1 MSTIVLT
8 ETNARRAGF
17 HPDELNFR
25 IPVSTANGVAMA
37 ARISGVD
44 ISIGG
49 IERRNLVALVAR
61 DSQIASNLLGMNFLD
76 TLSSF
81 EFQRDRMILRN

>member
-1 MSTIVLT
+1 
-8 ETNARRAGF
+8 
-17 HPDELNFR
+17 
-25 IPVSTANGVAMA
+25 MA

-44 ISIGG
+44 ITIGG
-49 IERRNLVALVAR
+49 IERRGMVALVAR
-61 DSQIASNLLGMNFLD
+61 DSQIQSNLLGMNFLD